1 MKKIIPLTITALLL
15 ISGCAPKPP
24 ASNYIEVNLSQ
35 SGMNAKNTWQICYAG
50 AFADHDI
57 LTGHLSGEY
66 VSYVL
71 PGFPGF
77 KRKTTIVENTSNGN
91 LVIKNS
97 KNNATVASFNRS
109 AFKEKDIYIIMD
121 SNTTGGWIIPLPFVV
136 SSKLDGTRTI
146 TPVDKGTF
154 DAFCGTTTGAIFI
167 KPN

>member
-1 MKKIIPLTITALLL
+1 MKKLIPLTISILFLTSA
-15 ISGCAPKPP
+15 CAPKPP
-24 ASNYIEVNLSQ
+24 PSNYVEVNLSQ
-35 SGMNAKNTWQICYAG
+35 SGANTKNTWQICYAG
-50 AFADHDI
+50 AFSDDDI

-66 VSYVL
+66 VSYIF

-97 KNNATVASFNRS
+97 KNNTTVASFNRS
-109 AFKEKDIYIIMD
+109 AFKEKDIYITIN

-136 SSKLDGTRTI
+136 ASKLDGTRAI
-146 TPVDKGTF
+146 TPVDKATF
-154 DAFCGTTTGAIFI
+154 DTFCGTTTGTIFI